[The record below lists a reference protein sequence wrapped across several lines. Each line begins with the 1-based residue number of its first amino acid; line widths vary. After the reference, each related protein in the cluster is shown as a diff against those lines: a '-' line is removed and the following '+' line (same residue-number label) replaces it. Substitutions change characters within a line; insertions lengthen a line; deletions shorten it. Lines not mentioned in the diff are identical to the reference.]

1 MLIALRR
8 SVQSPRPGFRRDL
21 IAQPRIKGTSRFFV
35 VHDPRTQR
43 TLRFTLEG
51 YAVAKLLDGQR
62 SLPQLVGV
70 IRKKLG
76 LQMTVDKLHR
86 LIDRLDDLGCLTDSE
101 LTSDRAVTT
110 VLMKRPRRL
119 TSSMERFEL
128 PPLPTI
134 TPMTPR
140 PRLGRGSSYLE
151 LSTGTDF
158 PGQRQHDDSARAIL
172 FASFALVLAALW
184 ATWAVLRIM

>member
-1 MLIALRR
+1 MLIALIG

-21 IAQPRIKGTSRFFV
+21 VVQPRVKGTSRFFV
-35 VHDPRTQR
+35 VSDPRTQR

-86 LIDRLDDLGCLTDSE
+86 LIDRLDALGCLTTSD

-119 TSSMERFEL
+119 TSSIERFEL

-134 TPMTPR
+134 TPATPVQ
-140 PRLGRGSSYLE
+140 RLGRAASFLE
-151 LSTGTDF
+151 LSTGTEF
-158 PGQRQHDDSARAIL
+158 PGRGQQDDSARAIL